1 MHAPPPKKKKEG
13 TKNIKTNIEL
23 RGASP
28 RIARIVNGLE
38 AWICKSE
45 RFHTFGVRFYAPGE
59 ISPGDSF
66 PVDHDG
72 IFTAVE
78 KL

>member
-1 MHAPPPKKKKEG
+1 MSKSV
-13 TKNIKTNIEL
+13 IEC
-23 RGASP
+23 REASTRIP
-28 RIARIVNGLE
+28 RVVNGLE

-45 RFHTFGVRFYAPGE
+45 KFHTYGVRFYAPGE
-59 ISPGDSF
+59 ISPDDSF

-72 IFTAVE
+72 IFTAIE

>member
-1 MHAPPPKKKKEG
+1 MNNTVLECR
-13 TKNIKTNIEL
+13 E
-23 RGASP
+23 AS
-28 RIARIVNGLE
+28 ARIPRVVNGLE

-45 RFHTFGVRFYAPGE
+45 KFHTYGVRFYAPGE

-66 PVDHDG
+66 PVEHDG

-78 KL
+78 RL

>member
-1 MHAPPPKKKKEG
+1 MSKSVMECR
-13 TKNIKTNIEL
+13 E
-23 RGASP
+23 ASTRIP
-28 RIARIVNGLE
+28 RVVNGLE

-45 RFHTFGVRFYAPGE
+45 KFHTYGVRFYTPGE

-72 IFTAVE
+72 IFTAIE

>member
-1 MHAPPPKKKKEG
+1 MS
-13 TKNIKTNIEL
+13 KTVMEC
-23 RGASP
+23 REASVRIP
-28 RIARIVNGLE
+28 RVVNGLE

-72 IFTAVE
+72 IFTAIE

>member
-1 MHAPPPKKKKEG
+1 MSKSVMECR
-13 TKNIKTNIEL
+13 E
-23 RGASP
+23 ASTRIP
-28 RIARIVNGLE
+28 RVVNGLE

-45 RFHTFGVRFYAPGE
+45 KFHTYGVRFYAPGE

-66 PVDHDG
+66 PVDYDG
-72 IFTAVE
+72 IFTAIE

>member
-1 MHAPPPKKKKEG
+1 MS
-13 TKNIKTNIEL
+13 KTVMEC
-23 RGASP
+23 REASA
-28 RIARIVNGLE
+28 RIPRIVNGLE

>member
-1 MHAPPPKKKKEG
+1 MEC
-13 TKNIKTNIEL
+13 
-23 RGASP
+23 RGASV
-28 RIARIVNGLE
+28 RIPPGVNGLE

-78 KL
+78 RL

>member
-1 MHAPPPKKKKEG
+1 M
-13 TKNIKTNIEL
+13 
-23 RGASP
+23 
-28 RIARIVNGLE
+28 NGLE

-45 RFHTFGVRFYAPGE
+45 KFHTYGVRFYATGE

-66 PVDHDG
+66 SVDLDG

>member
-1 MHAPPPKKKKEG
+1 MS
-13 TKNIKTNIEL
+13 KTGLEF
-23 RGASP
+23 RVASVRVP
-28 RIARIVNGLE
+28 RVVYGRE

-78 KL
+78 RL

>member
-1 MHAPPPKKKKEG
+1 MS
-13 TKNIKTNIEL
+13 KTVMEC
-23 RGASP
+23 REAST
-28 RIARIVNGLE
+28 RIPRIVNGLE

-66 PVDHDG
+66 TVDHDG

>member
-1 MHAPPPKKKKEG
+1 MSKSVMECR
-13 TKNIKTNIEL
+13 E
-23 RGASP
+23 ASTRIP
-28 RIARIVNGLE
+28 RVVNGLE

-45 RFHTFGVRFYAPGE
+45 KFHTYGVRFYAPGE
-59 ISPGDSF
+59 ISPGESF

-72 IFTAVE
+72 IFTAIE

>member
-1 MHAPPPKKKKEG
+1 MNNTVLECR
-13 TKNIKTNIEL
+13 E
-23 RGASP
+23 AS
-28 RIARIVNGLE
+28 ARIPLVVNGLE

-45 RFHTFGVRFYAPGE
+45 KFHTYGVRFYAPGE